1 MTSICWR
8 QQNDLKLRGIEIE
21 KFFPDFSS
29 SQKNLKFFKFF
40 SWIHPIQKKIGKKN
54 QGIDTN
60 IGGQ

>member
-40 SWIHPIQKKIGKKN
+40 SGSFNPKKITKGPGN
-54 QGIDTN
+54 RY
-60 IGGQ
+60 